1 MSNPNDLLYSV
12 VRHLI
17 RVTPYGTEAEH
28 DVLVRALEIAASAN
42 GSTIDPN
49 LDSIKAEIDALNPKP
64 VVVEDTNQATYV
76 TPLDDAPATNAV
88 TQETDAPAIAT
99 TAPATQDTTTAP
111 SADGA
116 VA

>member
-28 DVLVRALEIAASAN
+28 DILVRALEIAAAAN
-42 GSTIDPN
+42 GATIDPN
-49 LDSIKAEIDALNPKP
+49 LDSIKAEVDALTPKP
-64 VVVEDTNQATYV
+64 VVAEDTNQAPYV

-88 TQETDAPAIAT
+88 TQETDAPATAT
-99 TAPATQDTTTAP
+99 TAPATVDTTTAP
-111 SADGA
+111 DANGVTA
-116 VA
+116 